1 MTLRTW
7 EVLKLLTR
15 FTPKFRSVKKLK
27 VTFPRNRS
35 THLPCDATRARPR
48 SARAC
53 SVRRAVVVS
62 HLESKLFS
70 RIKATLHSCTRSND
84 DYLQSRPSSGK
95 LGERTVDFELERKR
109 ACTRAELGCSACIWQ
124 NMRFPRRIVTR
135 NRVKFRSVKKFRVT
149 ICAKFPYEVTYFQSG
164 TFLKSHGPCSRL
176 IVW

>member
-1 MTLRTW
+1 MGPLFSAHTLFHGTLLTSRSFRGTPPGLGTSAV
-7 EVLKLLTR
+7 EGACIQGPCDFKLLTR

-109 ACTRAELGCSACIWQ
+109 ACTRARARGVRVLSMAKYAFSPSDSYPKSRQVPLG
-124 NMRFPRRIVTR
+124 
-135 NRVKFRSVKKFRVT
+135 
-149 ICAKFPYEVTYFQSG
+149 
-164 TFLKSHGPCSRL
+164 
-176 IVW
+176 

>member
-1 MTLRTW
+1 MDQHGSTWIKHSSAWMKHERITKSSYRAHVTLRTW

-62 HLESKLFS
+62 HLESKL
-70 RIKATLHSCTRSND
+70 ATLHSCTRSND

-109 ACTRAELGCSACIWQ
+109 ACTHARARA
-124 NMRFPRRIVTR
+124 
-135 NRVKFRSVKKFRVT
+135 RS
-149 ICAKFPYEVTYFQSG
+149 
-164 TFLKSHGPCSRL
+164 
-176 IVW
+176 

>member
-95 LGERTVDFELERKR
+95 LGERTVDFELASAR
-109 ACTRAELGCSACIWQ
+109 AFIIRVLSMAKYAFSPSDSYPKSRQVPLG
-124 NMRFPRRIVTR
+124 
-135 NRVKFRSVKKFRVT
+135 
-149 ICAKFPYEVTYFQSG
+149 
-164 TFLKSHGPCSRL
+164 
-176 IVW
+176 

>member
-53 SVRRAVVVS
+53 SVHERRAVVVCY
-62 HLESKLFS
+62 LESKLFS

-109 ACTRAELGCSACIWQ
+109 TCTRTRGVRVLSMAKYAFFPSDSYPKSRQVPLG
-124 NMRFPRRIVTR
+124 
-135 NRVKFRSVKKFRVT
+135 
-149 ICAKFPYEVTYFQSG
+149 
-164 TFLKSHGPCSRL
+164 
-176 IVW
+176 